1 MSDLPDVDPSFPVM
15 GPWVDIDVAEP
26 TRSLD
31 GAQAPATRDVHEP
44 AYTPTEGTEDDLG
57 PVGAFVSR
65 LVELIRGDAYYQF
78 LAIAS
83 LLIIML
89 GVAILVLGSGS

>member
-1 MSDLPDVDPSFPVM
+1 M

-31 GAQAPATRDVHEP
+31 GAQAPATRNVHEP
-44 AYTPTEGTEDDLG
+44 TYTPTEGSDDDLG

-65 LVELIRGDAYYQF
+65 VVELIRGDAFYMF
-78 LAIAS
+78 IAVAIV
-83 LLIIML
+83 LIILL
-89 GVAILVLGSGS
+89 GIAILALRSGS